1 MSLRCLAL
9 VAALLLAAAACT
21 DDPPDGPATT
31 TTTPASS
38 AVAGAGQQTPGA
50 TDAKASGARG
60 DGAGD
65 DTAAFLKAQDAALA
79 SGVRFRDGPGG
90 RPQAVVYV
98 PPGTYRLLRL
108 PFRSDV
114 RMEVD
119 AGAVLAQARGRDIE
133 VKNDAPSLIEW
144 DGPPGKALSN
154 VSLVGVNSSSGGRK
168 ALADPLFTGWTV
180 EGSFTF
186 DLDPAATDANVA
198 VTGIQ
203 ALNVDGFL
211 IQNVF
216 SIENDSQPEAAPKE
230 KDGWFP
236 QSRKAALG
244 LRGRSDTPADGT
256 AFYDPHNGTID
267 NWYNVRGPK
276 GFGPNQINSG
286 HNLTFRHIFSRGGTT
301 LRFETDASQGKPFG
315 SELRG
320 IRAEDIAGES
330 CNRAVAFVPHA
341 QANFDVHV
349 SKVQAVGCSAGVLES
364 FDETNAQTPGR
375 FENSTITDITVTGNG
390 RAQNSKRVSKG
401 LWVVDTSE
409 KAFAKDATTRKSW
422 SVLYKGGIR
431 CTGTFL
437 EAPDQIMTERG
448 LEAPACS

>member
-1 MSLRCLAL
+1 MSLRCLAI
-9 VAALLLAAAACT
+9 VAALLLVAAACT
-21 DDPPDGPATT
+21 NNPPDGPGTSTA
-31 TTTPASS
+31 ASS
-38 AVAGAGQQTPGA
+38 TVARAGQQTPGA

-79 SGVRFRDGPGG
+79 SAVRLPNGPGG

-119 AGAVLAQARGRDIE
+119 AGAVLAQAGGRDIE
-133 VKNDAPSLIEW
+133 VKNNAPSLIEW
-144 DGPPGKALSN
+144 DGPPGKALTN
-154 VSLVGVNSSSGGRK
+154 VSLVGVNSSSGARK
-168 ALADPLFTGWTV
+168 ALADPLFPGWTV
-180 EGSFTF
+180 KGSFTF
-186 DLDPAATDANVA
+186 DLDPAATDSNVA

-203 ALNVDGFL
+203 ALNVDGFS
-211 IQNVF
+211 IQNVL

-256 AFYDPHNGTID
+256 AFYDPHNGTIE

-320 IRAEDIAGES
+320 VQAEDIAGES
-330 CNRAVAFVPHA
+330 CNRAVVFAPHA

-375 FENSTITDITVTGNG
+375 FENSTITDVTVTGNG
-390 RAQNSKRVSKG
+390 RAQNSTPQSKG
-401 LWVVDTSE
+401 LWVVGTSE

-422 SVLYKGGIR
+422 SVLYKGRIR

-437 EAPDQIMTERG
+437 GTPDQIMTERG
-448 LEAPACS
+448 LKAPACS